1 VDISVK
7 SDEGMHEWSPT
18 LKERKI
24 PQQHFGVKPLLF
36 DEA

>member
-7 SDEGMHEWSPT
+7 NDEGMHEWSPA

-24 PQQHFGVKPLLF
+24 LQQHYEVKALLF